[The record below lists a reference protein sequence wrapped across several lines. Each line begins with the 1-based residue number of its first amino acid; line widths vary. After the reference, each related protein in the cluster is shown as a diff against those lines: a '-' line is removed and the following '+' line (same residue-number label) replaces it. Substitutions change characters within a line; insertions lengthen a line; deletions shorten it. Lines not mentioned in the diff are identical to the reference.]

1 MTADAPRDETA
12 APSSADP
19 AGLSEVAT
27 LRGAVLV
34 LARRLRHQQAG
45 DGLPATESAVLGR
58 VFREGPTSPGR
69 LARAEHVQPPSMT
82 RIVESLERQGLVR
95 RDPHPTDGRQVQVS
109 ITADGEE
116 FIERS
121 RALRTAWLARQ
132 IDRLDPADREMLTAA
147 APALHR
153 LAHLE

>member
-1 MTADAPRDETA
+1 MTEATGYEQVEPDGTP
-12 APSSADP
+12 P
-19 AGLSEVAT
+19 GQVLSEVAT

-58 VFREGPTSPGR
+58 VFREGPIGPGQ

-95 RDPHPTDGRQVQVS
+95 RDPHPTDGRQIRVTV
-109 ITADGEE
+109 TPAGEE

-132 IDRLDPADREMLTAA
+132 IDRLDPADRDLLTAA

-153 LAHLE
+153 LAHLP